1 MTGAAA
7 ENHIVVYV
15 TAANAEAAAEL
26 ARVLVGER
34 LAACGNVIGSL
45 RSIYRWQGKL
55 EDESEALLVLKTRAG
70 LFEALKER
78 ILQLHS
84 YEVPEVIALP
94 VVAGHRP
101 YLDWID
107 ENTKK

>member
-7 ENHIVVYV
+7 QGHIVVYV
-15 TAANAEAAAEL
+15 TAADAETAAEL
-26 ARVLVGER
+26 ARVLVEEH
-34 LAACGNVIGSL
+34 LAACGNVIGSI
-45 RSIYRWQGKL
+45 RSIYRWEGKL
-55 EDESEALLVLKTRAG
+55 EDEAEALLVLKTRAE

-78 ILQLHS
+78 VLQLHS

-94 VVAGHRP
+94 VVAGHKP

-107 ENTKK
+107 ENTGR